1 MARLAALIIILDPL
15 RAHLPARIRPTA
27 LLHVSR
33 SQDMRGAKMQED
45 KYDQPCHNLGMPEL
59 RNVLYGLLTKDLLPE
74 ATESR
79 HQEFQEQPNKSI
91 PLVPP

>member
-1 MARLAALIIILDPL
+1 
-15 RAHLPARIRPTA
+15 
-27 LLHVSR
+27 
-33 SQDMRGAKMQED
+33 MQED